1 MSAPT
6 VPRSEVALITGADSG
21 IGRATALRLAAVFEL
36 FDQGRTIAPTLT
48 RLGEHGAF
56 GRPATQGAV
65 EAAVLD
71 LLNGGKG
78 RADFG
83 IG

>member
-1 MSAPT
+1 CRASYID
-6 VPRSEVALITGADSG
+6 PR
-21 IGRATALRLAAVFEL
+21 VFEL
-36 FDQGRTIAPTLT
+36 FEQGRTIAPTLT

-71 LLNGGKG
+71 LLTG
-78 RADFG
+78 
-83 IG
+83 